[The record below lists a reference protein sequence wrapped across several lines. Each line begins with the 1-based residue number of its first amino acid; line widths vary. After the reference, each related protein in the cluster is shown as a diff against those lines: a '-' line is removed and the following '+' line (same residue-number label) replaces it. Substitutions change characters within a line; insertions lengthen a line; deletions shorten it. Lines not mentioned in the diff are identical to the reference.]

1 MRVAVIGAGKWGMNH
16 VRTLRDL
23 GVLAAVADTSPAVCD
38 RIRAEMPDVE
48 TCVGYESLLNA
59 EIDAVSIATSAPTHF
74 EIARSFL
81 RAGKDVLVEKPIT
94 LSSEEAEA
102 LRDLAAE
109 HGRVLMVG
117 HLLMYHP
124 AVVAIRDAIEAGRI
138 GKLLSLHQERL
149 NLGRARAVENVLW
162 SLGVH
167 DVAVL
172 LYLVGCGPESVE
184 ATGHAALQPTVE
196 DDMYLH
202 MRFPGGIQAH
212 LHCSWLWPELR
223 RRLTVVGTEG
233 MLVFD
238 EVEKTVVLHR
248 KRIDERLENVN
259 EGTETLFAGSA
270 QPLTLELQH
279 FLDRV
284 RDRTMPR
291 SDAASALEVVR
302 VLEKASKNP

>member
-1 MRVAVIGAGKWGMNH
+1 
-16 VRTLRDL
+16 
-23 GVLAAVADTSPAVCD
+23 
-38 RIRAEMPDVE
+38 
-48 TCVGYESLLNA
+48 LLNA

-109 HGRVLMVG
+109 NGRVLMVG

-259 EGTETLFAGSA
+259 EGTETLFSGSA